1 MVRRPAR
8 AWLSAVTLLLA
19 IRAMGQIP
27 TPVADRVDTPRLPP
41 GISEQPIRL
50 NGRLAYLFQD
60 EDKADVVYLVGDVAV
75 TLGDPPAR
83 TLHASEA
90 AVWITRADWEG
101 RPYRQMQVYLWRDAE
116 VLDAGNTQAA
126 GPALFVTMNTFA
138 DVTTEV
144 DDYAIQSASDS
155 PVFLEGK
162 ALRQALSRALPAD
175 PEAAVASRVLDASG
189 LPAGEARP
197 EPKPAI
203 VFQTNGEFV
212 LDEYDG
218 RPIVTVVGGAYLSR
232 GVPGSADFVEIQA
245 DSVAVFL
252 SPGSASLSAMANLR
266 TAKQAGS
273 VAPPRQSEP
282 PKPGVQRM
290 SAAFGDVDIDA
301 VYLEGDVRMSQGP
314 TGIRSSKI
322 YYEPNADRALILDA
336 VVRTVLVPRDVPL
349 YLRAAEIRQ
358 LSANR
363 YAATDAVFTTSEFHT
378 PHYHIGAERVEL
390 TNLTPQGDRGVTAGS
405 FSVRGATFNIGGH
418 PVTYWPA
425 LRGTVDSSEAAI
437 RSLRLGYSDDFG
449 AEFET
454 DWHLFNV
461 LNLET
466 PEGYDATLRLNYY
479 TERGPGIGVDAD
491 YQRDNYYGM
500 IRSYALSD
508 DGIDSLGREREL
520 IDPSDT
526 RGRAL
531 VRHRQFLE
539 DDWQLTLE
547 GSYISDRSFLEE
559 YFESEFDNDKDQ
571 ETLLH
576 LKKQRDN
583 WAFTSLLQWRP
594 LDFTTQTERF
604 PDFGFYLVGESLSR
618 RVNLYSENHAGFVR
632 YRPADQTIR
641 ELLRDGG
648 RDSSG
653 TTARADT
660 RQELTS
666 PFDLGAVRMVPFA
679 AGRASA
685 WDDSIEGGGVTRAFG
700 EYGVRGSTYLSRVYP
715 DARSEMFDITGIRHI
730 VKPDV
735 TAWGSH
741 TNVDS
746 NRLFPFDDTVET
758 IDEIDGVSLGLRQ
771 RWQTK
776 RGPADKQRSVD
787 LFTFDL
793 EAGFFNDDPGDAE
806 TNRYTSYSRPE
817 NSIARNYISSSA
829 IWRVNDR
836 TAVLNEINYDLNDRT
851 VGIMNLSLAVE
862 RTPRFS
868 YLVGYRYI
876 GKTDSN
882 LLGLDLNY
890 RLTDKHSVAVREQF
904 DLDRGRTLD
913 FTIALI
919 RRHPRW
925 FSAMAFELDE
935 AEDDVGVSLS
945 IWPEG
950 LPQAAIGSKR
960 FTGLANTTSV
970 QSY

>member
-8 AWLSAVTLLLA
+8 AWLGAFTLLLA
-19 IRAMGQIP
+19 GRAPAQIP
-27 TPVADRVDTPRLPP
+27 TPVADRVETPRLPS
-41 GISEQPIRL
+41 GISEQPVKL

-60 EDKADVVYLVGDVAV
+60 EEKSDVVYLVGEVAI
-75 TLGDPPAR
+75 TLGAPPAR
-83 TLHASEA
+83 TLHSREA
-90 AVWITRADWEG
+90 VVWITRADWDG
-101 RPYRQMQVYLWRDAE
+101 RPYRQLQVYLWRDAE
-116 VLDAGNTQAA
+116 VLDAGNTLAA

-144 DDYAIQSASDS
+144 DDYAIQPAAES
-155 PVFLEGK
+155 PVYVEGN
-162 ALRQALSRALPAD
+162 AIRQALRRALPSD
-175 PEAAVASRVLDASG
+175 PDAAVAARVLDASG
-189 LPAGEARP
+189 LPAGDSRP

-212 LDEYDG
+212 LSEYDG

-252 SPGSASLSAMANLR
+252 SPGAASLTAMANLR
-266 TAKQAGS
+266 SANQRSKVAAGDGE
-273 VAPPRQSEP
+273 PPR
-282 PKPGVQRM
+282 PGVQRM

-314 TGIRSSKI
+314 TSIRSSRL
-322 YYEPNADRALILDA
+322 YYEPAADRALILDA
-336 VVRTVLVPRDVPL
+336 VVRTVLVSRAVPL
-349 YLRAAEIRQ
+349 YLRAEEIRQ

-363 YAATDAVFTTSEFHT
+363 YSATDAVFTTSEFHT

-405 FSVRGATFNIGGH
+405 FSIQGATFNVGGH
-418 PVTYWPA
+418 PITYWPA
-425 LRGTVDSSEAAI
+425 ITGTVDTSEAAI
-437 RSLRLGYSDDFG
+437 RGLRLGYSDDFG

-491 YQRDNYYGM
+491 YQRDNYYGL

-508 DGIDSLGREREL
+508 DGVDSLGRERETF
-520 IDPSDT
+520 DPREY

-531 VRHRQFLE
+531 IRHRQFLE

-559 YFESEFDNDKDQ
+559 YFEREFDNDKDQ

-618 RVNLYSENHAGFVR
+618 RVNLYSESHAGFVR
-632 YRPADQTIR
+632 YRPADQTLR

-653 TTARADT
+653 ATGRADT

-666 PFDLGAVRMVPFA
+666 PFDLGSVRLVPFV

-685 WDDSIEGGGVTRAFG
+685 WDDSIDSGGMTRGFG
-700 EYGVRGSTYLSRVYP
+700 AYGVRGSTYLSRVYP
-715 DARSEMFDITGIRHI
+715 DVRSELFDVTGVRHI
-730 VKPDV
+730 IKPDV
-735 TAWGSH
+735 TAWASH

-746 NRLFPFDDTVET
+746 DRLFPFDDTVET

-776 RGPADKQRSVD
+776 RGPAEKQRSVD

-806 TNRYTSYSRPE
+806 TNGYTSFSRPE

-836 TAVLNEINYDLNDRT
+836 TAVLNEVNYDVTDGT

-876 GKTDSN
+876 GKTESN
-882 LLGLDLNY
+882 VLGLDLNY
-890 RLTDKHSVAVREQF
+890 RLTDKHTVAVREQF

-925 FSAMAFELDE
+925 FSAVAFELDE

-945 IWPEG
+945 VWPEG